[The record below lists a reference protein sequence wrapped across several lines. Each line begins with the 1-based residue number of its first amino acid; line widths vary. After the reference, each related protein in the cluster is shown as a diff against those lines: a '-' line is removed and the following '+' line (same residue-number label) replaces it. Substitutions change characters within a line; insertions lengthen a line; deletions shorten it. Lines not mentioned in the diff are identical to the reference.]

1 MNSTI
6 KKTTLFLGAC
16 MAFQLGGIPQ
26 MLAAPSTSMEVM
38 QQTKRITGTVKDA
51 TGMEVIGA
59 NVIVKGTTNGVIT
72 DLDGKFSLEA
82 APGSIIEISY
92 IGYMTQEIP
101 VTAQTSDL
109 QITLKEDSQSLDE
122 VVVVGYG
129 VQKKKLVTGATVEVK
144 GDEVAKRNTISPL
157 SALQNQ
163 SPGVNIVA
171 SSGQP
176 GDGFKVNIRGV
187 GTNGDTAPIYVI
199 DGVAGGDI
207 NSLNPADI
215 ERIDVLKDA
224 ASSAIYGARAA
235 NGVILVTTK
244 QGKEGKVQVSY
255 DGNIGWQNVVKMPDM
270 LTAKEYMAVQ
280 DQINFNAGVSPFN
293 WSQYL
298 DADLLESYQNGS
310 NPGTN
315 WLELLRNKNA
325 ITTSHSVNVTGGS
338 ELSKFSTGV
347 GYQYQDGIFG
357 GPVKSDYSRF
367 TIRLNSEHIL
377 WKNKDLDI
385 IKFGENVYYQH
396 TSNQGIQIG
405 NQYSNSI
412 YSMMGAN
419 PLVPLYNSQG
429 ELFDYD
435 DLIAQGS
442 GSMGLLGL
450 NQYIN
455 NPMNTLLNTTSGNNK
470 SRNHNLSAIGYIE
483 IQPLKDLKYKGQVYY
498 KQNSSLYK
506 AYNGIYKN
514 NNNDQNTDDYLD
526 ENMTI
531 GWNWGMTHTLSYAF
545 DVKENHF
552 DVLVGTEYSREG
564 NNMSETI
571 EGHATTSIFGDFSH
585 AYFNNFSGRT
595 AGIVGG
601 YPVDDHS
608 ILSYFGRI
616 NYDLKETYMFSAIVR
631 ADGSSNFSSGHR
643 WGYFPSFSAGW
654 VMSNESWMENTKNW
668 MDFLKVRASWGQN
681 GNENIGAYKYAST
694 YAFGDLGLYSFNNNK
709 NGGTQGAYPSLL
721 PNNEITWETSEQTNV
736 GLDARF
742 LNGRLNAN
750 FDWYSKK
757 TKDLLI
763 DVPVSSIN
771 GFSSMVANAGTVKNT
786 GIELALNWRD
796 EVGSDF
802 SYGIGL
808 NLAHNKNEVTEVNNG
823 THYVNGG
830 NALLSE
836 GTTYMARM
844 EEGHPIGYFW
854 GYKTDGVMQNQ
865 ADIQAYLDQNCGGDA
880 SNSLQGTSIAPGDLK
895 FVDVNGDGVIND
907 SDKTEI
913 GNPHPDLTM
922 GLNLDFSWKGFDLN
936 ISTYGA
942 FGMQVAHTYRKFGNG
957 QFDNYSSNVYNYWHG
972 EGTSNRYPIL
982 LPGNTVNHINISDI
996 YVDDADYFRIQ
1007 NVTLGYDIKRLWKSC
1022 KFQQLRLYVSA
1033 QNLFTFTGYK
1043 GMDPECGTALNDKES
1058 WVTGVDVGN
1067 YPQARTYMVGVNVK
1081 F

>member
-1 MNSTI
+1 MDIIHEITPLSEKDCFYI
-6 KKTTLFLGAC
+6 VDRRKTEFTYPIHCHLEYELNF
-16 MAFQLGGIPQ
+16 IEH
-26 MLAAPSTSMEVM
+26 APGVRRVVGDS
-38 QQTKRITGTVKDA
+38 A
-51 TGMEVIGA
+51 EVIGEYELVLITGKELEHVWEQNA
-59 NVIVKGTTNGVIT
+59 CKSPLIHEITIQFSPNLFGNNILEKNQFNSIRKMLEKAQRGISFPMSSILKVYHLLEKLVSEEQSFYAVINFLTILYELSIEEDYKVLASSSFAKIT
-72 DLDGKFSLEA
+72 DIHSE
-82 APGSIIEISY
+82 S
-92 IGYMTQEIP
+92 
-101 VTAQTSDL
+101 
-109 QITLKEDSQSLDE
+109 
-122 VVVVGYG
+122 
-129 VQKKKLVTGATVEVK
+129 
-144 GDEVAKRNTISPL
+144 R
-157 SALQNQ
+157 
-163 SPGVNIVA
+163 
-171 SSGQP
+171 
-176 GDGFKVNIRGV
+176 
-187 GTNGDTAPIYVI
+187 
-199 DGVAGGDI
+199 
-207 NSLNPADI
+207 
-215 ERIDVLKDA
+215 RI
-224 ASSAIYGARAA
+224 
-235 NGVILVTTK
+235 
-244 QGKEGKVQVSY
+244 QKVQNY
-255 DGNIGWQNVVKMPDM
+255 INERYQ
-270 LTAKEYMAVQ
+270 Q
-280 DQINFNAGVSPFN
+280 D
-293 WSQYL
+293 
-298 DADLLESYQNGS
+298 
-310 NPGTN
+310 
-315 WLELLRNKNA
+315 
-325 ITTSHSVNVTGGS
+325 
-338 ELSKFSTGV
+338 
-347 GYQYQDGIFG
+347 
-357 GPVKSDYSRF
+357 
-367 TIRLNSEHIL
+367 IRLNLLAELVGMAPSAFSRFFKLRTGKTLSDYIT
-377 WKNKDLDI
+377 DI
-385 IKFGENVYYQH
+385 
-396 TSNQGIQIG
+396 
-405 NQYSNSI
+405 
-412 YSMMGAN
+412 
-419 PLVPLYNSQG
+419 
-429 ELFDYD
+429 
-435 DLIAQGS
+435 
-442 GSMGLLGL
+442 
-450 NQYIN
+450 
-455 NPMNTLLNTTSGNNK
+455 
-470 SRNHNLSAIGYIE
+470 RIGYAARMLVDT
-483 IQPLKDLKYKGQVYY
+483 QR
-498 KQNSSLYK
+498 S
-506 AYNGIYKN
+506 
-514 NNNDQNTDDYLD
+514 
-526 ENMTI
+526 I

>member
-1 MNSTI
+1 MEKKNRSFYLVFISVFLLLGNLQAEAQTGRTI
-6 KKTTLFLGAC
+6 S
-16 MAFQLGGIPQ
+16 GIVV
-26 MLAAPSTSMEVM
+26 SEV
-38 QQTKRITGTVKDA
+38 GN
-51 TGMEVIGA
+51 EPLIGV
-59 NVIVKGTTNGVIT
+59 NVVQKGTTNGAVT
-72 DLDGKFSLEA
+72 DLDGRFTLTV
-82 APGSIIEISY
+82 PDGSILQITY
-92 IGYMTQEIP
+92 IGYQEQLLTVRPNIAIYQ
-101 VTAQTSDL
+101 V
-109 QITLKEDSQSLDE
+109 TLKEDSQALDE

-129 VQKKKLVTGATVEVK
+129 IQKKKLVTGATVQVK
-144 GDEVAKRNTISPL
+144 GDDIQKLNTV
-157 SALQNQ
+157 SALGALQ
-163 SPGVNIVA
+163 SQTPGVNITQ
-171 SSGQP
+171 SSGMP
-176 GDGFKVNIRGV
+176 GEGFNVTIRGL
-187 GTNGDTAPIYVI
+187 GTTGSSGPLYII
-199 DGVAGGDI
+199 DGVTGADI
-207 NSLNPADI
+207 NNLNPADI
-215 ERIDVLKDA
+215 ESIDVLKDA
-224 ASSAIYGARAA
+224 ASAAIYGSRAA
-235 NGVILVTTK
+235 NGVVLVTTK
-244 QGKEGKVQVSY
+244 QGRAGKATISY
-255 DGNIGWQNVVKMPDM
+255 DGYFGVQNVYKMVPT
-270 LTAKEYMAVQ
+270 LNAQEYAMIQNEGRLMDGLPAYDFSSMV
-280 DQINFNAGVSPFN
+280 PN
-293 WSQYL
+293 W
-298 DADLLESYQNGS
+298 ESYANGT
-310 NPGTN
+310 NKGTN
-315 WLELLRNKNA
+315 WLDEMRNENA
-325 ITTSHSVNVTGGS
+325 PVQNHALNITGGS
-338 ELSKFSTGV
+338 EQSVYSI
-347 GYQYQDGIFG
+347 GISYTSQEG
-357 GPVKSDYSRF
+357 ILGKPVQPKYDRYTF
-367 TIRLNSEHIL
+367 RLNTEHTL
-377 WKNKDLDI
+377 LKNKDFDI
-385 IKFGENVYYQH
+385 IKFGENLTYSY
-396 TSNQGIQIG
+396 TEKSGISIG
-405 NQYSNSI
+405 NQYQNDI
-412 YSMMGAN
+412 NGALKAN
-419 PLVPLYNSQG
+419 PFLPMYDEDGNYHYALDWDPTGENPVALMDYAHGQNLTKKHNIKANAYVTLQPIKNLKIRSSFGLTMEANSYRSFKPVYELASNVYNKENEVTQRMFINSG
-429 ELFDYD
+429 WLWENTVSYD
-435 DLIAQGS
+435 FK
-442 GSMGLLGL
+442 
-450 NQYIN
+450 IN
-455 NPMNTLLNTTSGNNK
+455 NNHNFSALIGQSMERSGLGD
-470 SRNHNLSAIGYIE
+470 NLSASN
-483 IQPLKDLKYKGQVYY
+483 V
-498 KQNSSLYK
+498 NSIFDDFDH
-506 AYNGIYKN
+506 AYLDNTTVIYADKTTVGGSPYMKNGILQK
-514 NNNDQNTDDYLD
+514 
-526 ENMTI
+526 
-531 GWNWGMTHTLSYAF
+531 
-545 DVKENHF
+545 
-552 DVLVGTEYSREG
+552 R
-564 NNMSETI
+564 
-571 EGHATTSIFGDFSH
+571 
-585 AYFNNFSGRT
+585 
-595 AGIVGG
+595 GIA
-601 YPVDDHS
+601 S
-608 ILSYFGRI
+608 FFGRI
-616 NYDLKETYMFSAIVR
+616 NYDYKETYLLTLVMR
-631 ADGSSNFSSGHR
+631 ADGSSNFAKGNR
-643 WGYFPSFSAGW
+643 WGYFPSVSAGW
-654 VMSNESWMENTKNW
+654 VMSNEAFMEPTRNYL
-668 MDFLKVRASWGQN
+668 DFLKIRASWGQN

>member
-1 MNSTI
+1 MNSRVRT
-6 KKTTLFLGAC
+6 TTLFLGAC
-16 MAFQLGGIPQ
+16 MAFQLGGIPKIY
-26 MLAAPSTSMEVM
+26 AIPGTSMEIM
-38 QQTKRITGTVKDA
+38 QQTKRVTGIVKDA

-72 DLDGKFSLEA
+72 DLDGKFSLDV

-101 VTAQTSDL
+101 VTAQTSNL

-176 GDGFKVNIRGV
+176 GDGFNVNIRGA
-187 GTNGDTAPIYVI
+187 GTNGNTAPIYVI

-244 QGKEGKVQVSY
+244 QGKQGKVQVGY
-255 DGNIGWQNVVKMPDM
+255 DGYVGWQNIVKMPQT
-270 LTAKEYMAVQ
+270 LTAKQYMDVQ
-280 DQINFNAGVSPFN
+280 DQINFNAGVAPFD
-293 WSQYL
+293 WTRYL
-298 DADLLESYQNGS
+298 DADLLEAYRNGS
-310 NPGTN
+310 NSGTN
-315 WLELLRNKNA
+315 WLEALRNKNA
-325 ITTSHSVNVTGGS
+325 LTTSHSVNITGGS
-338 ELSKFSTGV
+338 ELSKFSTGI

-357 GPVKSDYSRF
+357 GPVKSDYKRF
-367 TIRLNSEHIL
+367 TLRLNSEHIL
-377 WKNKDLDI
+377 WKKNDLEI

-396 TSNQGIQIG
+396 AAKQGISIG
-405 NQYSNSI
+405 DQYGNSI
-412 YSMMGAN
+412 YSMLSAN
-419 PLVPLYNSQG
+419 PLVPMYDKDGNY
-429 ELFDYD
+429 FDYD

-442 GSMGLLGL
+442 GATGLLGL

-455 NPMNTLLNTTSGNNK
+455 NPMNTLLNTSSGNN
-470 SRNHNLSAIGYIE
+470 RNRDHNLSAIGYIE
-483 IQPLKDLKYKGQVYY
+483 VQPIKDLKYKGQVFY
-498 KQNSSLYK
+498 KQNSNLYK
-506 AYNGIYKN
+506 SYNGIYHN
-514 NNNDQNTDDYLD
+514 NNNDMNTDDYMD
-526 ENMTI
+526 QNMTI

-545 DVKENHF
+545 DIKENHF

-571 EGHATTSIFGDFSH
+571 TGHATTGIFNDFDH
-585 AYFNNFSGRT
+585 AYLNNFSGRT
-595 AGIVGG
+595 NGILGG
-601 YPVDDHS
+601 YPADDHS
-608 ILSYFGRI
+608 LLSYFGRV

-631 ADGSSNFSSGHR
+631 ADGSSNFAEGHR

-654 VMSNESWMENTKNW
+654 VISNEHWMENTHDW

-681 GNENIGAYKYAST
+681 GNESIGAYKYAAA

-721 PNNEITWETSEQTNV
+721 PNDEITWETSEQTNI

-742 LNGRLNAN
+742 ISGKLSAS
-750 FDWYSKK
+750 FDWYNKK
-757 TKDLLI
+757 TKDLLLE
-763 DVPVSSIN
+763 VPVSSIN
-771 GFSSMVANAGTVKNT
+771 GFATKMDNAGTVKNT
-786 GIELALNWRD
+786 GVELSLNWRD
-796 EVGSDF
+796 QAGDDF
-802 SYGIGL
+802 TYGIGL

-823 THYVNGG
+823 MHYVNGG
-830 NALLSE
+830 DKYLSE

-854 GYKTDGVMQNQ
+854 GYKTDGVMQNA
-865 ADIQAYLDQNCGGDA
+865 ADVQAYLQQNCGGNA
-880 SNSLQGTSIAPGDLK
+880 ENSLQGTAIAPGDLK
-895 FVDVNGDGVIND
+895 FVDTNGDGKITPD
-907 SDKTEI
+907 DKTEI

-922 GLNLDFSWKGFDLN
+922 GLNLDFSYKGFDLS

-957 QFDNYSSNVYNYWHG
+957 QFDNYTTNVYNYWHG

-1022 KFQQLRLYVSA
+1022 QFQQLRLYVSA

-1043 GMDPECGTALNDKES
+1043 GMDPENGKALHDDEP
-1058 WVTGVDVGN
+1058 WITGVDVGN
-1067 YPQARTYMVGVNVK
+1067 YPQARTFMVGVNVK

>member
-176 GDGFKVNIRGV
+176 GDGFKVNIRGA

-643 WGYFPSFSAGW
+643 WGYFPSVSAGW
-654 VMSNESWMENTKNW
+654 NFSEESFMKNLEWLSQGKLRAAWGEIGNQTISSGAYMNTFGNGSYYLFGNPYQTNLYAGRTQVGNPDLKWETTRQLDFGLDLAFFQGSLRATFDYFDRQTSDMLVQVPVPSSLGFPNTPWMNAGSVSNKGFEVTLGYDGKIGN
-668 MDFLKVRASWGQN
+668 DFQYHIN
-681 GNENIGAYKYAST
+681 GNVST
-694 YAFGDLGLYSFNNNK
+694 YKNKVKSLGS
-709 NGGTQGAYPSLL
+709 GANIP
-721 PNNEITWETSEQTNV
+721 
-736 GLDARF
+736 G
-742 LNGRLNAN
+742 
-750 FDWYSKK
+750 K
-757 TKDLLI
+757 
-763 DVPVSSIN
+763 
-771 GFSSMVANAGTVKNT
+771 
-786 GIELALNWRD
+786 GIHL
-796 EVGSDF
+796 GYF
-802 SYGIGL
+802 SYTM
-808 NLAHNKNEVTEVNNG
+808 TEPG
-823 THYVNGG
+823 Q
-830 NALLSE
+830 
-836 GTTYMARM
+836 
-844 EEGHPIGYFW
+844 PIGYFY
-854 GYKTDGVMQNQ
+854 GYKTDGVFQTQEEIDNYKNNGQMVMPN
-865 ADIQAYLDQNCGGDA
+865 AK
-880 SNSLQGTSIAPGDLK
+880 PGDLK
-895 FVDVNGDGVIND
+895 FQDLNKDGKLD
-907 SDKTEI
+907 DEDRTMT
-913 GNPHPDLTM
+913 GNPHPDFTFGLTL
-922 GLNLDFSWKGFDLN
+922 GAEWKGFDISAFFQGSVGNDILN
-936 ISTYGA
+936 ILKY
-942 FGMQVAHTYRKFGNG
+942 
-957 QFDNYSSNVYNYWHG
+957 
-972 EGTSNRYPIL
+972 
-982 LPGNTVNHINISDI
+982 DI
-996 YVDDADYFRIQ
+996 YSGTGWYNAPKDILTTYWNGPGSTNENFAIDADSRMNLEMSDWYVENGSYVRLKNLTIGY
-1007 NVTLGYDIKRLWKSC
+1007 TLPSEWTKKITINN
-1022 KFQQLRLYVSA
+1022 LRFFVAA
-1033 QNLFTFTGYK
+1033 QNLFTITGYS
-1043 GMDPECGTALNDKES
+1043 GLDPEIGEINNSPLYKGCDMGF
-1058 WVTGVDVGN
+1058 
-1067 YPQARTYMVGVNVK
+1067 YPQPRTFMLGLSLK
-1081 F
+1081 L

>member
-176 GDGFKVNIRGV
+176 GDGFKVNIRGA

-643 WGYFPSFSAGW
+643 WGYFPSVSAGW
-654 VMSNESWMENTKNW
+654 NFSEESFMKNLEWLSQGKLRAAWGEIGNQTISSGAYMNTFGNGSYYLFGNPYQTNLYAGRTQVGNPDLKWETTRQLDFGLDLAFFQGSLRATFDYFDRQTSDMLVQVPVPSSLGFPNTPWMNAGSVSNKGFEVTLGYDGKIGN
-668 MDFLKVRASWGQN
+668 DFQYHIN
-681 GNENIGAYKYAST
+681 GNVST
-694 YAFGDLGLYSFNNNK
+694 YKNKVKSLGS
-709 NGGTQGAYPSLL
+709 GANIP
-721 PNNEITWETSEQTNV
+721 
-736 GLDARF
+736 G
-742 LNGRLNAN
+742 
-750 FDWYSKK
+750 K
-757 TKDLLI
+757 
-763 DVPVSSIN
+763 
-771 GFSSMVANAGTVKNT
+771 
-786 GIELALNWRD
+786 GIHL
-796 EVGSDF
+796 GYF
-802 SYGIGL
+802 SYTM
-808 NLAHNKNEVTEVNNG
+808 TEPG
-823 THYVNGG
+823 Q
-830 NALLSE
+830 
-836 GTTYMARM
+836 
-844 EEGHPIGYFW
+844 PIGYFY
-854 GYKTDGVMQNQ
+854 GYKTDGVFQTQEEIDNYKNNGQMVMPN
-865 ADIQAYLDQNCGGDA
+865 AK
-880 SNSLQGTSIAPGDLK
+880 PGDLK
-895 FVDVNGDGVIND
+895 FQDLNKDGKLD
-907 SDKTEI
+907 DEDRTMT
-913 GNPHPDLTM
+913 GNPHPDFTFGLTL
-922 GLNLDFSWKGFDLN
+922 GAEWKGFDISAFFQGSVGNDILN
-936 ISTYGA
+936 ILKY
-942 FGMQVAHTYRKFGNG
+942 
-957 QFDNYSSNVYNYWHG
+957 
-972 EGTSNRYPIL
+972 
-982 LPGNTVNHINISDI
+982 DI
-996 YVDDADYFRIQ
+996 YSGTGWYNAPKDILTTYWNGPGSTNENFAIDADSRMNLEMSDWYVENGSYVRLKNLTIGY
-1007 NVTLGYDIKRLWKSC
+1007 TLPSEWTKKITINN
-1022 KFQQLRLYVSA
+1022 LRFFVAA
-1033 QNLFTFTGYK
+1033 QNLFTITGYS
-1043 GMDPECGTALNDKES
+1043 GLDPEIGEINNSPLYKGCDMGF
-1058 WVTGVDVGN
+1058 
-1067 YPQARTYMVGVNVK
+1067 YPQPRTFMFGLSLK
-1081 F
+1081 L

>member
-1 MNSTI
+1 M
-6 KKTTLFLGAC
+6 
-16 MAFQLGGIPQ
+16 
-26 MLAAPSTSMEVM
+26 
-38 QQTKRITGTVKDA
+38 
-51 TGMEVIGA
+51 
-59 NVIVKGTTNGVIT
+59 
-72 DLDGKFSLEA
+72 
-82 APGSIIEISY
+82 
-92 IGYMTQEIP
+92 
-101 VTAQTSDL
+101 
-109 QITLKEDSQSLDE
+109 
-122 VVVVGYG
+122 
-129 VQKKKLVTGATVEVK
+129 
-144 GDEVAKRNTISPL
+144 
-157 SALQNQ
+157 
-163 SPGVNIVA
+163 
-171 SSGQP
+171 
-176 GDGFKVNIRGV
+176 
-187 GTNGDTAPIYVI
+187 
-199 DGVAGGDI
+199 
-207 NSLNPADI
+207 
-215 ERIDVLKDA
+215 
-224 ASSAIYGARAA
+224 
-235 NGVILVTTK
+235 
-244 QGKEGKVQVSY
+244 
-255 DGNIGWQNVVKMPDM
+255 
-270 LTAKEYMAVQ
+270 
-280 DQINFNAGVSPFN
+280 
-293 WSQYL
+293 
-298 DADLLESYQNGS
+298 
-310 NPGTN
+310 
-315 WLELLRNKNA
+315 
-325 ITTSHSVNVTGGS
+325 NVTGGS

-922 GLNLDFSWKGFDLN
+922 GLNLDFSWKGFNLN

>member
-1 MNSTI
+1 M
-6 KKTTLFLGAC
+6 
-16 MAFQLGGIPQ
+16 
-26 MLAAPSTSMEVM
+26 
-38 QQTKRITGTVKDA
+38 RI
-51 TGMEVIGA
+51 
-59 NVIVKGTTNGVIT
+59 
-72 DLDGKFSLEA
+72 
-82 APGSIIEISY
+82 
-92 IGYMTQEIP
+92 
-101 VTAQTSDL
+101 
-109 QITLKEDSQSLDE
+109 
-122 VVVVGYG
+122 
-129 VQKKKLVTGATVEVK
+129 
-144 GDEVAKRNTISPL
+144 
-157 SALQNQ
+157 
-163 SPGVNIVA
+163 
-171 SSGQP
+171 
-176 GDGFKVNIRGV
+176 
-187 GTNGDTAPIYVI
+187 
-199 DGVAGGDI
+199 
-207 NSLNPADI
+207 
-215 ERIDVLKDA
+215 
-224 ASSAIYGARAA
+224 
-235 NGVILVTTK
+235 
-244 QGKEGKVQVSY
+244 
-255 DGNIGWQNVVKMPDM
+255 
-270 LTAKEYMAVQ
+270 
-280 DQINFNAGVSPFN
+280 
-293 WSQYL
+293 
-298 DADLLESYQNGS
+298 
-310 NPGTN
+310 
-315 WLELLRNKNA
+315 
-325 ITTSHSVNVTGGS
+325 
-338 ELSKFSTGV
+338 
-347 GYQYQDGIFG
+347 
-357 GPVKSDYSRF
+357 
-367 TIRLNSEHIL
+367 
-377 WKNKDLDI
+377 
-385 IKFGENVYYQH
+385 
-396 TSNQGIQIG
+396 
-405 NQYSNSI
+405 
-412 YSMMGAN
+412 
-419 PLVPLYNSQG
+419 
-429 ELFDYD
+429 
-435 DLIAQGS
+435 
-442 GSMGLLGL
+442 
-450 NQYIN
+450 
-455 NPMNTLLNTTSGNNK
+455 
-470 SRNHNLSAIGYIE
+470 
-483 IQPLKDLKYKGQVYY
+483 
-498 KQNSSLYK
+498 
-506 AYNGIYKN
+506 
-514 NNNDQNTDDYLD
+514 
-526 ENMTI
+526 
-531 GWNWGMTHTLSYAF
+531 
-545 DVKENHF
+545 
-552 DVLVGTEYSREG
+552 
-564 NNMSETI
+564 
-571 EGHATTSIFGDFSH
+571 
-585 AYFNNFSGRT
+585 
-595 AGIVGG
+595 
-601 YPVDDHS
+601 
-608 ILSYFGRI
+608 
-616 NYDLKETYMFSAIVR
+616 
-631 ADGSSNFSSGHR
+631 
-643 WGYFPSFSAGW
+643 
-654 VMSNESWMENTKNW
+654 
-668 MDFLKVRASWGQN
+668 
-681 GNENIGAYKYAST
+681 AYKYAST

-865 ADIQAYLDQNCGGDA
+865 ADIQAYLEQNCGGDA